1 MEVVARVM
9 LSLRF
14 TCGRTD
20 LLTVWVLLSLTWRE
34 PPLPSAP
41 QCPFQTSIHTFTALL
56 IFAWH
61 SFTTP
66 IKILFRYYKNDG
78 ALPQFHQAGQKSWQ
92 ELSSLTSTS
101 IALESLLLFTVGGIQ
116 GLVQVSYHCALRL
129 VHRSHSYSETGS
141 PSFVQTG
148 FDLALWTKQLELW
161 SSHLRPPGSRTAGLC
176 LQTQPLLWF

>member
-1 MEVVARVM
+1 MAAVARVM

-20 LLTVWVLLSLTWRE
+20 LLTVWVLLSLTRRG

-41 QCPFQTSIHTFTALL
+41 QCPFQTSIHTFTASL

-66 IKILFRYYKNDG
+66 IKILFRYYKNDEFCPNSTRLDRK
-78 ALPQFHQAGQKSWQ
+78 ADRSWAASPPPPLPWNPCFCLQWEGPRASVLPLCFTLGS
-92 ELSSLTSTS
+92 
-101 IALESLLLFTVGGIQ
+101 LFTFV
-116 GLVQVSYHCALRL
+116 LRDRVSLICSDWLWPC
-129 VHRSHSYSETGS
+129 SMN
-141 PSFVQTG
+141 QTE
-148 FDLALWTKQLELW
+148 LELW

-176 LQTQPLLWF
+176 LQTQLLLWF

>member
-20 LLTVWVLLSLTWRE
+20 ILTVWVLLSLTWRE

-41 QCPFQTSIHTFTALL
+41 QCPFQTSIHTFTASL

-66 IKILFRYYKNDG
+66 IKILFRYYKNDEFCPNFTRLDRK
-78 ALPQFHQAGQKSWQ
+78 ADRSWAASPPPPLPWNPCFCLQWEGSRASCKCPTTVLYAW
-92 ELSSLTSTS
+92 
-101 IALESLLLFTVGGIQ
+101 FTVHIRTPRQ
-116 GLVQVSYHCALRL
+116 GLPHLFR
-129 VHRSHSYSETGS
+129 
-141 PSFVQTG
+141 
-148 FDLALWTKQLELW
+148 LALTLLYEPNRTWIVIL
-161 SSHLRPPGSRTAGLC
+161 PPQASR
-176 LQTQPLLWF
+176 